1 MKKLSNWLFYSG
13 IVMGILGYYRINKME
28 ALLLPGV
35 CHVEDNRWILIIGII
50 LLIFSILI

>member
-1 MKKLSNWLFYSG
+1 MKKLSNWLVYSG